1 MNKSVNAGGVAA
13 AGEEIYD
20 SGGSRSVIILV
31 LLCLTYMLDYA
42 DRMIVASLFPFI
54 KESLGLSDR
63 LLGSLTG
70 VVSLF
75 IALFVLP
82 LSLIVDRWSRRRMIA
97 LMVFLW
103 SLATMACALTRN
115 YQELLLARAFTGLGE
130 AGYAPA
136 AVAVIAASFRRERR
150 AMATG
155 IWDAFAPIGAGLG
168 FLVGGY
174 VGLHYGW
181 QHAFGLMGLPG
192 IVVAALYWFTRDYR
206 TVPLEGCERVISGT
220 AAQLW
225 SAVKGLS
232 GIPTLWFVYVAFAMN
247 IAVTTPV
254 LTWFPSYLNRFHG
267 MDMQRAGSVTAAM
280 AMLLLVG
287 APLGG
292 LLADRWMKRRV
303 NARMLLS
310 GYTSL
315 ASSLFLFTAF
325 LLPRTALFMPL
336 IMVFGVLS
344 VMFLAPAAAVIQDV
358 VQPGI
363 RALAYGLCVV
373 CQHILGASWSPML
386 IGAISDAAGLEKA
399 LCVTPIFGIAASA
412 LFLAGARYYERD
424 MGRVKH
430 VVLVTE

>member
-1 MNKSVNAGGVAA
+1 MAKKNHLPGEAA
-13 AGEEIYD
+13 VQDETYD
-20 SGGSRSVIILV
+20 SRGSRSTIILV
-31 LLCLTYMLDYA
+31 LLCLTYMLDYS

-54 KESLGLSDR
+54 KSSWGLSDQ

-82 LSLIVDRWSRRRMIA
+82 LSLIVDRWSRRKMISI
-97 LMVFLW
+97 MVLLW
-103 SLATMACALTRN
+103 SLATIACAFARN
-115 YQELLLARAFTGLGE
+115 YEELLLARAFTGLGE

-136 AVAVIAASFRRERR
+136 AIAVIAASFPLERR

-181 QHAFGLMGLPG
+181 QHAFGLMGFPG
-192 IVVAALYWFTRDYR
+192 IILAVLYWYTRDYK
-206 TVPLEGCERVISGT
+206 TVPLESRGQVISGT
-220 AAQLW
+220 VSHLW
-225 SAVKGLS
+225 TVVKDLFK
-232 GIPTLWFVYVAFAMN
+232 IPTLWFVYIAFAMN
-247 IAVTTPV
+247 IAVTTPI
-254 LTWFPSYLNRFHG
+254 LTWFPSYLNRFYG
-267 MDMQRAGSVTAAM
+267 MDTQRAGSMTAGL

-292 LLADRWMKRRV
+292 YLADKWMKIRPD
-303 NARMLLS
+303 ARMTLS

-315 ASSLFLFTAF
+315 ASAVFLAAAF
-325 LLPRTALFMPL
+325 LMPHTVFFAPL
-336 IMVFGVLS
+336 MVIFGILS

-358 VQPGI
+358 VHPGV
-363 RALAYGLCVV
+363 RALAYGLCVI

-386 IGAISDAAGLEKA
+386 IGGISDSLGLEKA
-399 LCVTPIFGIAASA
+399 LLLTPVFGIVAGA
-412 LFLAGARYYERD
+412 LFLRGAKYYEND
-424 MGRVKH
+424 LGKVKRII
-430 VVLVTE
+430 LVGE